1 MNEIKIFENPQFGA
15 LRTTERNGELWFVGK
30 DVAELLGYAKPQ
42 NAIATH
48 VDDED
53 KALAPIQGGCS
64 TGTQNTTI
72 INESGLYSLILS
84 SKLPSAKAFK
94 HWVTSEILPSIS
106 RTGGYNTDPTM
117 RNIVQ
122 TLAAMQRALEAQQEI
137 NKRLLG
143 RLDMPPTVPDEP
155 EQLVLSETVM
165 TPTGYIRGQKSYV
178 RGQKADT
185 EKIVRVR
192 WFNRKLYNNLYNRYP
207 KTLHEL
213 AQEIGVH
220 VSTMRTW
227 RNGRCRPSVSNARK
241 LAAALGVAEDE
252 LFLE

>member
-1 MNEIKIFENPQFGA
+1 MNEIKIFENPQFGS
-15 LRTTERNGELWFVGK
+15 LRTVEKDGELWFVGK
-30 DVAELLGYAKPQ
+30 DVAEALGYERPD
-42 NAIATH
+42 NAIRNH
-48 VDDED
+48 VDEED
-53 KALAPIQGGCS
+53 KLMHQISASGQKR
-64 TGTQNTTI
+64 NMTI
-72 INESGLYSLILS
+72 INESGVYALILS
-84 SKLPSAKAFK
+84 SKLSSAKAFK

-117 RNIVQ
+117 RNIMQ
-122 TLAAMQRALEAQQEI
+122 TLTAMQCALEAQQEI
-137 NKRLLG
+137 NRRLLG

-227 RNGRCRPSVSNARK
+227 RNGRNRPSVSNARK
-241 LAAALGVAEDE
+241 LAAALGVNEDE

>member
-1 MNEIKIFENPQFGA
+1 MNEIKIFENPQFGS

-30 DVAELLGYAKPQ
+30 DVATALGYSNPHK
-42 NAIATH
+42 AIRDH

-53 KALAPIQGGCS
+53 KGANEIFTPGGKQ
-64 TGTQNTTI
+64 TVI
-72 INESGLYSLILS
+72 VVNEPGVYSLILS

-122 TLAAMQRALEAQQEI
+122 TLTAMQRALEAQQEI

-143 RLDMPPTVPDEP
+143 RLDMPPTVPSEP

-178 RGQKADT
+178 RGQKTDT

-227 RNGRCRPSVSNARK
+227 RNGRNRPSVSNARK

>member
-1 MNEIKIFENPQFGA
+1 MNEIKIFENPQFGT
-15 LRTTERNGELWFVGK
+15 LRTTEKNGELWFVGK
-30 DVAELLGYAKPQ
+30 DVAEVLGYANTPK
-42 NAIATH
+42 AIRDH

-53 KALAPIQGGCS
+53 KLTERIVLSG
-64 TGTQNTTI
+64 QNREAI
-72 INESGLYSLILS
+72 FINESGLYSLILS

-122 TLAAMQRALEAQQEI
+122 TLTAMQRALEAQQEI

-155 EQLVLSETVM
+155 EQLSLPEYSPHLPLNQM
-165 TPTGYIRGQKSYV
+165 RGKKGS
-178 RGQKADT
+178 KT
-185 EKIVRVR
+185 KIVQVR
-192 WFNRKLYNNLYNRYP
+192 WFNIRLYNRLYNAYP
-207 KTLHEL
+207 KTLKEL
-213 AQEIGVH
+213 AREVGVH
-220 VSTMRTW
+220 IVTLRAW
-227 RNGRCRPSVSNARK
+227 RNGKSRPTVNNARK

-252 LFLE
+252 LFME